1 MSRYEPWLT
10 GVTRP
15 LSGYLASL
23 PLYNLINT
31 VCLALQR
38 QPDSSWPLTYIYS
51 ALSHRRWTPSMLA
64 LHYQMIGLEDQI
76 MDTAEGFTAITD
88 VVSFFHNLFISLMS
102 NIDVLATLAASVLEP
117 TTLQGHRQQQTIQQ
131 TMKVVNGICFRV
143 QSNNA
148 GGVA

>member
-1 MSRYEPWLT
+1 
-10 GVTRP
+10 
-15 LSGYLASL
+15 
-23 PLYNLINT
+23 
-31 VCLALQR
+31 
-38 QPDSSWPLTYIYS
+38 
-51 ALSHRRWTPSMLA
+51 MLA